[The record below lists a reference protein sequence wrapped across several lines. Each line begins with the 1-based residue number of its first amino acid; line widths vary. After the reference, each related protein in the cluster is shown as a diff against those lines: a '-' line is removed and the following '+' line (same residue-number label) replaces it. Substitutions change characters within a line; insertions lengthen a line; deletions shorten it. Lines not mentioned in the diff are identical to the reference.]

1 VRLAENG
8 SVRDEVLGGMAT
20 YVCRPGTADRKW
32 ILVDAEGQT
41 LGRLSTFIARAIM
54 GKHRPTYTPFADTG
68 DFVVVINA
76 AKVRLTGRKL
86 DRKIYRW
93 HTGYPGGLK
102 EIAAGR
108 VLKEK
113 PTRLIEWSVRGML
126 PKGSLGRRLGMKL
139 KVYAG
144 AEHPHQAQKP
154 ERVAVPA

>member
-1 VRLAENG
+1 MG
-8 SVRDEVLGGMAT
+8 T

-32 ILVDAEGQT
+32 ILVDADGQT
-41 LGRLSTFIARAIM
+41 LGRLSTFVARAIM

-76 AKVRLTGRKL
+76 GKVRLTGRKL
-86 DRKIYRW
+86 DQKFYRW

-108 VLKEK
+108 VIKEK
-113 PTRLIEWSVRGML
+113 PERVIEWSVRGML

-144 AEHPHQAQKP
+144 PDHPHQAQKP
-154 ERVAVPA
+154 EKVAVPA

>member
-1 VRLAENG
+1 VQLAENG
-8 SVRDEVLGGMAT
+8 LVRLEAPSGMGT
-20 YVCRPGTADRKW
+20 YVCKPGTADRKW

-41 LGRLSTFIARAIM
+41 LGRLSTFVARAIM

-86 DRKIYRW
+86 DRKFYRW

-113 PTRLIEWSVRGML
+113 PGRLIEWSVRGML

-144 AEHPHQAQKP
+144 ADHPHQAQKP
-154 ERVAVPA
+154 EKVAVPA

>member
-1 VRLAENG
+1 MLKTDSSVERRRL
-8 SVRDEVLGGMAT
+8 GMRT
-20 YVCRPGTADRKW
+20 YVCNPGTADRKW
-32 ILVDAEGQT
+32 IVVDAEGKT

-76 AKVRLTGRKL
+76 EKVRLTGRKL
-86 DRKIYRW
+86 DQKLYRW

-113 PTRLIEWSVRGML
+113 PERVIEWSVRGML

-144 AEHPHQAQKP
+144 PDHPHQAQKP
-154 ERVAVPA
+154 EKVAVPA